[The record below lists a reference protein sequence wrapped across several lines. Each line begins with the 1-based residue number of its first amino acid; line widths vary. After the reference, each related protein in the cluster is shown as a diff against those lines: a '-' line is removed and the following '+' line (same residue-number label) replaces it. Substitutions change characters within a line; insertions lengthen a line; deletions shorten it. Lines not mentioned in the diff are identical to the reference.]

1 MKLSMWSS
9 FYVKETPEEM
19 VDFLLKG
26 GFRYTELSFEH
37 SAVLMERADGGASF
51 KKQIDE
57 KGFQIPQGHLNFCN
71 IPGTQ
76 IPTDLASFD
85 EKIRRDSIDGWKRE
99 LELFEMLGIERA
111 VLHPGGMR
119 TFADGEK
126 SVSEIDEQRNKGL
139 VELAEFTRNMKVMV
153 CLENMAT
160 GYYMSCAES
169 LIGAIRK
176 TGMDNIKIC
185 LDTGHLNIRKRQEHE
200 DFIRVCGKQYLQAL
214 HIADNDGRSDEHL
227 LPGGGT
233 VDWKKTAAALI
244 EIGYDRLLN
253 FEVPGTSWTSCFGD
267 LELRHT
273 ILPFAKKLGE
283 TVFKGL

>member
-9 FYVKETPEEM
+9 FFICETPEKM
-19 VDFLLKG
+19 ADLLLAG

-37 SAVLMERADGGASF
+37 SAVLMKRDDGGASF
-51 KKQIDE
+51 KKYIDD
-57 KGFQIPQGHLNFCN
+57 KDFAIPQGHLNFSF
-71 IPGTQ
+71 IPGTDVL
-76 IPTDLASFD
+76 TDLASFD

-111 VLHPGGMR
+111 VLHPGGMS
-119 TFADGEK
+119 TFVRGEK
-126 SVSEIDEQRNKGL
+126 SVTEIDDQRTKGL
-139 VELAEFTRNMKVMV
+139 VELAEFTKGMNVMV

-169 LIGAIRK
+169 LIGAIEK
-176 TGMDNIKIC
+176 TGTDNIRIC
-185 LDTGHLNIRKRQEHE
+185 LDTGHLNIRKRQEHD
-200 DFIRVCGKQYLQAL
+200 DFIRICGKKYLQAL

-233 VDWKKTAAALI
+233 VDWKKTAEALR

-253 FEVPGTSWTSCFGD
+253 FEIPGANYATCFGNE
-267 LELRHT
+267 ELRKMF
-273 ILPFAKKLGE
+273 LPFAKKVGE
-283 TVFKGL
+283 VVFEGL